1 MQHVLNFLNYLGEYI
16 LWNSQQVSLRYQGD
30 NFQNSTTLREDQKL
44 TNNSVAWDGVYYS
57 KNLPTY
63 LSFPMLGTQDIDTG
77 DVNFLYLPTPTILYM
92 LKKDEWTGVN
102 VNGWEYTGDEG
113 NFLGS
118 QEGKIKIYKK
128 EFSSGRHRIDNK
140 SALYLFDA
148 QGNNFT

>member
-16 LWNSQQVSLRYQGD
+16 LWNSKQVSLRYQGD

-44 TNNSVAWDGVYYS
+44 TNNSVAWDGAYYS

-102 VNGWEYTGDEG
+102 VNGWEYTGDVG
-113 NFLGS
+113 C
-118 QEGKIKIYKK
+118 
-128 EFSSGRHRIDNK
+128 SGIRR
-140 SALYLFDA
+140 
-148 QGNNFT
+148 